1 VCYTIKWI
9 LRINNK
15 RAGGATVKDLVIAPS
30 KYWDKRLKDALK
42 DMLQAKKK
50 KNLQAQYKSAELTIS
65 VNKRS
70 QSDLE

>member
-30 KYWDKRLKDALK
+30 KYWNERLKGALEE
-42 DMLQAKKK
+42 MLQAKKK
-50 KNLQAQYKSAELTIS
+50 KNLRA
-65 VNKRS
+65 
-70 QSDLE
+70 